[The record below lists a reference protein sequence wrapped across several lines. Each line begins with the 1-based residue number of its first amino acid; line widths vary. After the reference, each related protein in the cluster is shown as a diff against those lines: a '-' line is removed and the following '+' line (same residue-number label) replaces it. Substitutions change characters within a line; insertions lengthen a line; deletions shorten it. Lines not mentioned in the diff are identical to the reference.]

1 MNTGICIKINP
12 SLACAICSVTAHK
25 PGPSPCAE
33 PDSTRGRSPVQDV
46 VIGNGMTEAL
56 VFNCSKFDD
65 VPRQKGFGLSQSTEA
80 EIQNLKNA
88 GLMRPKA
95 PFEDILTLE
104 GVRWTK
110 DIYWGANVARNQLFA
125 GQGLSKVTKS
135 CHHCQNQ
142 HIWVPCG
149 TEDLNNVKQ
158 EQEGLLGKA
167 CQKSFCDR
175 CE

>member
-1 MNTGICIKINP
+1 
-12 SLACAICSVTAHK
+12 
-25 PGPSPCAE
+25 
-33 PDSTRGRSPVQDV
+33 
-46 VIGNGMTEAL
+46 MTEAHA
-56 VFNCSKFDD
+56 FSCSKFDD
-65 VPRQKGFGLSQSTEA
+65 VPRQKGIGLSQAFTEA
-80 EIQNLKNA
+80 EIENLKIA

-95 PFEDILTLE
+95 PFEDIHTLE

-125 GQGLSKVTKS
+125 RQGLTKVTKS
-135 CHHCQNQ
+135 CHHCQSQ

-149 TEDLNNVKQ
+149 TEDLSNVKQ
-158 EQEGLLGKA
+158 QEELLGKV